1 MDHVLT
7 MSIGLP
13 EYQYKTPEQIAAFND
28 QLLERVQHVPGVEA
42 ASLATSLPMRSIN
55 EQSFELP
62 GVPTEPG
69 KFKVTDWSNVTEG
82 HVAALG
88 LHLLQGRNMTR
99 AEVNATLP
107 DVALVN
113 EAFANATWPKQNPL
127 GKEFIFNGGEGKSV
141 HFRLIGVV
149 ANIHQFGPAGAPHTE
164 VYVPGHHMRNFSLVV
179 RTAGDP
185 LAAANEVKQQVWAID
200 KDQPVRSVDSM
211 EHMLSEWV
219 APKRFTMTVMIAFG
233 VIALISAAVGLYS
246 VLAYAVSLRTREIG
260 VRVALGAAPV
270 QVAGMILR
278 EGLSM
283 TLVGVAAGLVGAY
296 FLTRFMESLIFG
308 VKAFDVATFVS
319 VSFGLAGIA
328 MLASYIPARRAARVN
343 PSEALRGD

>member
-1 MDHVLT
+1 
-7 MSIGLP
+7 
-13 EYQYKTPEQIAAFND
+13 
-28 QLLERVQHVPGVEA
+28 
-42 ASLATSLPMRSIN
+42 
-55 EQSFELP
+55 
-62 GVPTEPG
+62 
-69 KFKVTDWSNVTEG
+69 
-82 HVAALG
+82 
-88 LHLLQGRNMTR
+88 
-99 AEVNATLP
+99 
-107 DVALVN
+107 
-113 EAFANATWPKQNPL
+113 
-127 GKEFIFNGGEGKSV
+127 
-141 HFRLIGVV
+141 
-149 ANIHQFGPAGAPHTE
+149 
-164 VYVPGHHMRNFSLVV
+164 
-179 RTAGDP
+179 
-185 LAAANEVKQQVWAID
+185 VKQQVWAID

-278 EGLSM
+278 EGMSM
-283 TLVGVAAGLVGAY
+283 TLAGVAAGLVGAY